1 LVARS
6 LGRYRQR
13 GVGKTP
19 LCGEQA
25 ALFDYRR
32 YVLFSY
38 ATAGATCSSFNS
50 IKADLDAND
59 LNC

>member
-6 LGRYRQR
+6 LGRHRQR

-25 ALFDYRR
+25 ALFDYHR
-32 YVLFSY
+32 YVLFVG